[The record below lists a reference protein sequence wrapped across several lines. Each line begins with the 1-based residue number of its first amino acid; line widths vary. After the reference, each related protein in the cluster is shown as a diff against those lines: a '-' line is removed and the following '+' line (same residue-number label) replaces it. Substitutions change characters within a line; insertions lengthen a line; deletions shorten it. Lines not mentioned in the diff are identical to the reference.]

1 MHFLAT
7 VASLLIGSRLAIA
20 TSIERATTQ
29 LVNST
34 ACGNV
39 HIMIARGTTESY
51 PGSLETLAELITGN
65 NDQTTY
71 ENIIYPATD
80 ETTTNSY
87 HIGKKA
93 VGKQLADYVKRC
105 ENTESKLVVLA
116 YSQVRT
122 PNPTISISSLSAF
135 LCLGIYDCRRCP
147 GWWWRR

>member
-1 MHFLAT
+1 MLFFPSFLLSSHSQPWKLFLNMHFLAT
-7 VASLLIGSRLAIA
+7 AVSLLIGSQVATA
-20 TSIERATTQ
+20 TSAERATTQ
-29 LVNST
+29 LANST

-65 NDQTTY
+65 NDHTTY

-80 ETTTNSY
+80 ETTTDSY
-87 HIGKKA
+87 LIGKKA

-116 YSQVRT
+116 YSQVCT
-122 PNPTISISSLSAF
+122 PLVILQMLN
-135 LCLGIYDCRRCP
+135 
-147 GWWWRR
+147 